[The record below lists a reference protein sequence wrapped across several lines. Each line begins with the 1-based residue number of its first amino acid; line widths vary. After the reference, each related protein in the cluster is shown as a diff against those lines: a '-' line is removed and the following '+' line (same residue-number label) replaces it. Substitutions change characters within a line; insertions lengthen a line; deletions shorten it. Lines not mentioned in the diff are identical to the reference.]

1 MPATAPVVG
10 VVTGESL
17 SEDGLRV
24 PAGRLLQK
32 KADPRWAQDQRAG
45 TQRACGIL
53 GVQRARK
60 KSLKG
65 RFERLEHGGADC
77 VDFCGAE
84 RAVRRHVASV
94 KSEKPQLR
102 EQLGL
107 VFGGRSGTRTC
118 DISIMNAAL

>member
-1 MPATAPVVG
+1 MPATAPVVC

-32 KADPRWAQDQRAG
+32 KAGPRWAQDQRAG
-45 TQRACGIL
+45 TRRACGIL
-53 GVQRARK
+53 EVQRARK
-60 KSLKG
+60 VLEG
-65 RFERLEHGGADC
+65 EFERQEHGGAIC
-77 VDFCGAE
+77 ADFCRAE